1 MFSGE
6 TIPHTSSLS
15 ERVRVVLYQPHDVV
29 NIGGVARAMLNMGFG
44 ALHLVAPAPF
54 EPAAVERIA
63 HRSAGLLAAA
73 RQHASLDDALAD
85 TVYVVGTTERL
96 HGQHP
101 ITTDVRTEAATI
113 VQRAAQGPVALLFG
127 PENNGLDLPALD
139 RCHTLLRLPTAS
151 EYPSL
156 NLAQAVLL
164 LLYEVRMAAPA
175 ALPAAPPPAPP
186 PASSAELARL
196 FAAWEEA
203 LHAIDFF
210 KQRRAAS
217 LLRPLRAALLRA
229 RLNEQQAALLLA
241 IAREVV
247 HALRRA
253 GPREERRL

>member
-1 MFSGE
+1 VT
-6 TIPHTSSLS
+6 TIF
-15 ERVRVVLYQPHDVV
+15 EQVRVVLYQPHDVV

-44 ALHLVAPAPF
+44 TLHLVAPAPF
-54 EPAAVERIA
+54 EAAAVERIA
-63 HRSAGLLAAA
+63 HRSAPLLAAA
-73 RQHASLDDALAD
+73 RQHASLDEALAD
-85 TVYVVGTTERL
+85 AVYVVGTTERL

-101 ITTDVRTEAATI
+101 IETDVRAAAATI
-113 VQRAAQGPVALLFG
+113 VQRAAAGPVALLFG

-139 RCHTLLRLPTAS
+139 RCHTLLRLPTAP

-164 LLYEVRMAAPA
+164 LLYEVRMAAPPA
-175 ALPAAPPPAPP
+175 RPAAPPDPP

-253 GPREERRL
+253 DQREP

>member
-6 TIPHTSSLS
+6 TIPHTSSVF
-15 ERVRVVLYQPHDVV
+15 EQVRVVLYQPHDVV

-54 EPAAVERIA
+54 EPATVERIA
-63 HRSAGLLAAA
+63 HRSAGLIAAT
-73 RQHASLDDALAD
+73 RQHTSLDEALAD

-101 ITTDVRTEAATI
+101 ITTDVRAEAATI

-139 RCHTLLRLPTAS
+139 RCHTLLRLPTAPD
-151 EYPSL
+151 YPSL

-175 ALPAAPPPAPP
+175 ALPVAPSGPP
-186 PASSAELARL
+186 PASSAQLARL
-196 FAAWEEA
+196 FAAWDEA

-217 LLRPLRAALLRA
+217 LLRPLRAALFRA

-253 GPREERRL
+253 GPRE